1 MKKYTAL
8 LLALLVLFFSTFNS
22 VWAYDKEANSL
33 KVDIISNNEIKTVE
47 NGIENRILLTED
59 NEFRKVQVLDENGC
73 LKTQFIYDKNNKT
86 MYSSIT
92 NDFIN
97 LYSDDTL
104 NVMGQCTPGSSVT
117 SLASISYSEMLSIAG
132 QYLSYASLTALIIA
146 EVGVVSIEIS
156 SKVYQATRALLG
168 IYGAQTS
175 SYLQSHGINYKA
187 IGNCRYNHRAQMYVY
202 AYSVKDYSTY

>member
-8 LLALLVLFFSTFNS
+8 LLALLLLFFSAFNG
-22 VWAYDKEANSL
+22 VWAYDKEANL
-33 KVDIISNNEIKTVE
+33 LMVDIISNNEIKTVE

-59 NEFRKVQVLDENGC
+59 NDFRKVQVLDENGC
-73 LKTQFIYDKNNKT
+73 LETQFIYDKNNKT

-97 LYSDDTL
+97 LDSDVTL

-117 SLASISYSEMLSIAG
+117 SLASISYSEIISIAG
-132 QYLSYASLTALIIA
+132 QYLSYATLSALIIA
-146 EVGVVSIEIS
+146 KVGAISIEIS
-156 SKVYQATRALLG
+156 PKVYEATKALLG
-168 IYGAQTS
+168 IYGAQST

-187 IGNCRYNHRAQMYVY
+187 IGNCRYNHRTQMYVY
-202 AYSVKDYSTY
+202 AYSVEDYSTY

>member
-8 LLALLVLFFSTFNS
+8 LLALLLLFFSAFNG
-22 VWAYDKEANSL
+22 VWAYDKEANL
-33 KVDIISNNEIKTVE
+33 LMVDIISNNEIKTVE

-59 NEFRKVQVLDENGC
+59 NDFRKVQVLDENGC
-73 LKTQFIYDKNNKT
+73 LETQFIYDKNNKT

-97 LYSDDTL
+97 LDSDVTL

-117 SLASISYSEMLSIAG
+117 SLASISYSEIISIAG
-132 QYLSYASLTALIIA
+132 QYLSYATLSALIIA
-146 EVGVVSIEIS
+146 KVGAISIEIS
-156 SKVYQATRALLG
+156 PKVYEATKALLG
-168 IYGAQTS
+168 IYGAQST

-202 AYSVKDYSTY
+202 AYSVEDYSTY